1 MSGQIKKILTGQVYK
16 RISGQLKE
24 NMQIEK
30 LKKLFNENNAHNL
43 DIFEDVNSLVFKLD
57 SISLATDLYEVL
69 VYVCKIDIL
78 SVHNLKIAYYKT
90 IFNMDYNIIDDFFV
104 TLID

>member
-1 MSGQIKKILTGQVYK
+1 MNNILIES
-16 RISGQLKE
+16 IS
-24 NMQIEK
+24 IEK
-30 LKKLFNENNAHNL
+30 LRKLFNENSAHDL

-57 SISLATDLYEVL
+57 SISLETNLYEVL

-90 IFNMDYNIIDDFFV
+90 IFDMDYNIIDDFFV
-104 TLID
+104 TLMD

>member
-1 MSGQIKKILTGQVYK
+1 MHAKTLVNSYFNIEN
-16 RISGQLKE
+16 IS
-24 NMQIEK
+24 IEK
-30 LKKLFNENNAHNL
+30 LKKLLNENNAHDL

-57 SISLATDLYEVL
+57 SISLETDLYEVL

-78 SVHNLKIAYYKT
+78 SMHNLKIAYYKN
-90 IFNMDYNIIDDFFV
+90 IFDMDYNIIDDFFV

>member
-1 MSGQIKKILTGQVYK
+1 MNNILIES
-16 RISGQLKE
+16 ISIE
-24 NMQIEK
+24 N
-30 LKKLFNENNAHNL
+30 LRKLFNENNPHDL

-57 SISLATDLYEVL
+57 SISLETDLYEVL

-90 IFNMDYNIIDDFFV
+90 IFDMDYNIIDDFFV
-104 TLID
+104 TLMD

>member
-1 MSGQIKKILTGQVYK
+1 MSNILIE
-16 RISGQLKE
+16 RISLK
-24 NMQIEK
+24 K
-30 LKKLFNENNAHNL
+30 LRKLFNENNAHDL

-57 SISLATDLYEVL
+57 SITLETNLYEVL

-90 IFNMDYNIIDDFFV
+90 IFDMDYNIIDDFFV
-104 TLID
+104 TLMG

>member
-1 MSGQIKKILTGQVYK
+1 MHAKTLVNSYLNIEN
-16 RISGQLKE
+16 ISIG
-24 NMQIEK
+24 K

-78 SVHNLKIAYYKT
+78 LVHNLKIVYYKT

>member
-1 MSGQIKKILTGQVYK
+1 MNNILIKS
-16 RISGQLKE
+16 IS
-24 NMQIEK
+24 IEP
-30 LKKLFNENNAHNL
+30 LRKLFNKNNPHDL

-57 SISLATDLYEVL
+57 SISLETDLYEVL

-90 IFNMDYNIIDDFFV
+90 IFDMDYNIIDDFFV
-104 TLID
+104 TLMD

>member
-1 MSGQIKKILTGQVYK
+1 MNNILIEN
-16 RISGQLKE
+16 IS
-24 NMQIEK
+24 IEK
-30 LKKLFNENNAHNL
+30 LRKLFNENNAHNL

-57 SISLATDLYEVL
+57 SISLETDLYEVL